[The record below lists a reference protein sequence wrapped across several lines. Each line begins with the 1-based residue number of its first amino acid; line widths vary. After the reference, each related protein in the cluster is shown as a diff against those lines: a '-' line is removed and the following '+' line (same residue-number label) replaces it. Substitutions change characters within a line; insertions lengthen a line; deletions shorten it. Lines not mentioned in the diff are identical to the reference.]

1 MSLIDLEDVI
11 LDYPVASPEQL
22 SFKRTLVDRLRGR
35 RSLPSV
41 IRAIDHVSIRLE
53 PGARIGLYGPNGSGK
68 SSLLRLMAGIYPP
81 TEGKVTREG
90 RCTSLLGLGLGANIE
105 LSAHDNIVL
114 LLRFE
119 GVEPTAQLVE
129 DIWRFTELDRKFFH
143 LSLRHFSTGMMMR
156 LFFAIS
162 TAPHPEILLMDEWL
176 SVVDE
181 NFVSKAEERLRSYVG
196 KASIFAIASHNLWLL
211 RGVCKQILFLE
222 GGKVVNTETVEAPA
236 GG

>member
-1 MSLIDLEDVI
+1 MSLIDLEQAV

-22 SFKRTLVDRLRGR
+22 NLKRTVVDWLRR
-35 RSLPSV
+35 RPSTPPV

-53 PGARIGLYGPNGSGK
+53 PGARVGLYGPNGSGK
-68 SSLLRLMAGIYPP
+68 SSLLRLMAGIYPASA
-81 TEGKVTREG
+81 GRVTRAG

-105 LSAHDNIVL
+105 LSARDNIAL

-119 GVEPTAQLVE
+119 GVQPTEQMIE
-129 DIWRFTELDRKFFH
+129 EIWRFTELDRRFLH

-181 NFVSKAEERLRSYVG
+181 KFVAKAEERLHSYVG
-196 KASIFAIASHNLWLL
+196 KASIFVIASHNLSLL
-211 RGVCKQILFLE
+211 RGVCHRIVFLD
-222 GGKVVNTETVEAPA
+222 GGKVMNIETVADPV